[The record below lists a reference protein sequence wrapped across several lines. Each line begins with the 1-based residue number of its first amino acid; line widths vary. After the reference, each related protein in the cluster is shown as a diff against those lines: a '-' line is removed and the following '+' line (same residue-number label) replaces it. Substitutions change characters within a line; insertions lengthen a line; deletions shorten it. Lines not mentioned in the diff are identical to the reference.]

1 MIEKLEIAGVHMEL
15 DDDIS
20 KYVTKKIGHLDRYIP
35 RHARDSAH
43 AEVKL
48 KESHAKNKRQFTCEI
63 ILALPGEQIM
73 VSESTLNMF
82 AAVDIAEE
90 TLKNRLKK
98 YKEKRVSE
106 KTGNKDRKVRAL
118 LGKMLSRNRA

>member
-1 MIEKLEIAGVHMEL
+1 MIKRLEISGVHMDLE
-15 DDDIS
+15 DDLK
-20 KYVTKKIGHLDRYIP
+20 KYVTKKLGKLDHYIP

-43 AEVKL
+43 ADVKL

-63 ILALPGEQIM
+63 KMSLPGEQIM
-73 VSESTLNMF
+73 VSESTLNIF

-106 KTGNKDRKVRAL
+106 RSGHKDRKVRKL
-118 LGKMLSRNRA
+118 FGKILSR

>member
-1 MIEKLEIAGVHMEL
+1 MIKKLEISGVHL
-15 DDDIS
+15 DLEEDLK
-20 KYVTKKIGHLDRYIP
+20 KYVSKKIAHLDHYIP
-35 RHARDSAH
+35 RQTRGSAH

-63 ILALPGEQIM
+63 ILFLPHEQIT
-73 VSESTLNMF
+73 VSESTLNIF

-106 KTGNKDRKVRAL
+106 KSAHKDRKVRRL
-118 LGKMLSRNRA
+118 LGKVLAKSR

>member
-1 MIEKLEIAGVHMEL
+1 M
-15 DDDIS
+15 
-20 KYVTKKIGHLDRYIP
+20 P

-63 ILALPGEQIM
+63 MLTLPQEKIM
-73 VSESTLNMF
+73 VSENTLNIF

-98 YKEKRVSE
+98 YKETRVSE
-106 KTGNKDRKVRAL
+106 KSGHKDRKVRRF
-118 LGKMLSRNRA
+118 LGKIISRR

>member
-1 MIEKLEIAGVHMEL
+1 MKVDIVGIHLQLEEDLKKYINKKLEKLEH
-15 DDDIS
+15 
-20 KYVTKKIGHLDRYIP
+20 YIP

-63 ILALPGEQIM
+63 ILTLPQEKIM
-73 VSESTLNMF
+73 VSENTLNIF

-98 YKEKRVSE
+98 YKETRVSE
-106 KTGNKDRKVRAL
+106 KSGRKDRKVRSF
-118 LGKMLSRNRA
+118 LGKILSR

>member
-1 MIEKLEIAGVHMEL
+1 MKLEIAGVHLEL
-15 DDDIS
+15 EEDLK
-20 KYVTKKIGHLDRYIP
+20 KYVTKNIEKLEHFIP
-35 RHARDSAH
+35 RLARRSAH
-43 AEVKL
+43 VEVKL

-63 ILALPGEQIM
+63 MLTLPGEKIM
-73 VSESTLNMF
+73 VTESTLNIF

-106 KTGNKDRKVRAL
+106 KSAHKDRKVRKL
-118 LGKMLSRNRA
+118 LGKILAKNR

>member
-1 MIEKLEIAGVHMEL
+1 MIDRLEISGVHMDLE
-15 DDDIS
+15 DDLK
-20 KYVTKKIGHLDRYIP
+20 KYVNKKIGQLEKYIP
-35 RHARDSAH
+35 RHSRHSAN

-48 KESHAKNKRQFTCEI
+48 KESHKKHERQFTCEI
-63 ILALPGEQIM
+63 MLSLPHEQIM
-73 VSESTLNMF
+73 VSESTLNIF

-106 KTGNKDRKVRAL
+106 RSAGKDRKVRRL
-118 LGKMLSRNRA
+118 FGKILSRK